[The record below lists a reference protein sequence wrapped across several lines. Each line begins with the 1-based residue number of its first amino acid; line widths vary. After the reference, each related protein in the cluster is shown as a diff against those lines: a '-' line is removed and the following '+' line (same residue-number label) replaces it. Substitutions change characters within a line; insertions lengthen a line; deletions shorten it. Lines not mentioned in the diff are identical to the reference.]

1 MPSRSIKKVL
11 IANRGEI
18 AVRII
23 RACRELGIESVAV
36 FSDADRDA
44 LHVRMAHEAFPV
56 GPAPSTESYL
66 RVDKLLEVAK
76 KSGADAVHPG
86 YGFLSEREHFARAVT
101 GAGLIFIGP
110 TPEAIEAM
118 GEKTRAR
125 QRMSAAKVP
134 VVPGTLEPL
143 KSAAEAK
150 KWAEKVGYPVML
162 KAAAG
167 GGGKGMRKVDGPGEL
182 EAAFDSAASEAKAA
196 FGDDSVYLEKF
207 VDTPRHIEVQV
218 LADAHGNVVH
228 LFERECSLQR
238 RHQKVIEEAPSPFVT
253 PELREKMGAAAV
265 AAAKAVGYVS
275 AGTIEFLVDRRRN
288 FYFMEMNTRI
298 QVEHPVT
305 EWITGVDLI
314 RAQIE
319 IAQGKPLPFTQTD
332 LKISGHAL
340 ECRIYAEDPENNFL
354 PAPGRIEGL
363 RIPAGPGVR
372 DDSAAFPGME
382 VSIFYDPMIAK
393 LSTWGETRAHA
404 VARMKRALGEY
415 QVRGLTTSIPFH
427 LAVLDDPEFLSGA
440 LDTGF
445 IPRFLTRARPA
456 PPRWLEKYAVA
467 AALIDLA
474 GGGHDSA
481 PGDAPA
487 PAESAWKLAGR
498 SAQMRGA

>member
-1 MPSRSIKKVL
+1 MSSRPIKKVL

-23 RACRELGIESVAV
+23 RACRELGIEAVAV

-44 LHVRMAHEAFPV
+44 LHVRMAHEAYPI
-56 GPAPSTESYL
+56 GPAPSADSYL

-86 YGFLSEREHFARAVT
+86 YGFLSERAHFAKAVAD
-101 GAGLIFIGP
+101 AGLIFIGP
-110 TPEAIEAM
+110 SPEAIDAM

-125 QRMSAAKVP
+125 QRMDAAGVP

-143 KSAAEAK
+143 KSGAEAK
-150 KWAEKVGYPVML
+150 AWADKVGYPVML

-167 GGGKGMRKVDGPGEL
+167 GGGKGMRKVDGPGEI
-182 EAAFDSAASEAKAA
+182 EAAFNSAADEAQAA
-196 FGDDSVYLEKF
+196 FGDRSVYLEKF

-218 LADAHGNVVH
+218 LADAHGNTVH

-253 PELREKMGAAAV
+253 PEMREKMGAAAV
-265 AAAKAVGYVS
+265 AAAKAVNYQS
-275 AGTIEFLVDRRRN
+275 AGTIEFLVDKHRN

-319 IAQGKPLPFTQTD
+319 IAEGKPLPFKQAE
-332 LKISGHAL
+332 LKISGHSI
-340 ECRIYAEDPENNFL
+340 ECRIYAEDPENNFM
-354 PAPGRIEGL
+354 PSPGRIEGL

-372 DDSAAFPGME
+372 DDSAAFAGMD

-393 LSTWGETRAHA
+393 LSAWGENRAEA

-415 QVRGLTTSIPFH
+415 QVRGITTSIPFH
-427 LAVLDDPEFLSGA
+427 LAVLEDPEFKSGA

-445 IPRFLTRARPA
+445 IPRFLKRARPA
-456 PPRWLEKYAVA
+456 PPRWLEKYALA
-467 AALIDLA
+467 AALVDLA
-474 GGGHDSA
+474 AGNST
-481 PGDAPA
+481 PA
-487 PAESAWKLAGR
+487 PAAGAPAASPWKLAGR
-498 SAQMRGA
+498 RAQMRG